1 MAPEE
6 KLEPARVGALA
17 LAGFEPAEAV
27 PLLASLLSL
36 RLPDRYPPLEIS
48 PELQRQKTLET
59 LLAWVLA
66 LGEKQPVVLLVEDL
80 HWADPSTLEWLGLLI
95 EQCATAEVLLLLTY
109 RPDFEPPWPAR
120 GHVLPIAL
128 SRLEPPPGEG
138 AGRGGGARG
147 APRRG
152 GRSARRAL
160 RRHPAL
166 RGGAGEGRCRVGPRS
181 RQLALGRGDPGD
193 APGLADGAARSPR
206 RGEAGGAARRRD
218 RPRVSLCA
226 ARESWRR

>member
-1 MAPEE
+1 M
-6 KLEPARVGALA
+6 
-17 LAGFEPAEAV
+17 

-36 RLPDRYPPLEIS
+36 RLPERYAPLEIS
-48 PELQRQKTLET
+48 PQLQRQKTLEA

-95 EQCATAEVLLLLTY
+95 EQCATAGVLLLLTF

-128 SRLEPPPGEG
+128 SRLSRRQAKELVAAAAGE
-138 AGRGGGARG
+138 AL
-147 APRRG
+147 PERG
-152 GRSARRAL
+152 GRSARGAL

-166 RGGAGEGRCRVGPRS
+166 RGGAGEGRRRVGPRS
-181 RQLALGRGDPGD
+181 RRLALGPGDPRD

-218 RPRVSLCA
+218 RPRVPLRA
-226 ARESWRR
+226 ARSRGAA